1 MDPLYNGWKSYTFFF
16 SAENTQA
23 YLKKKYQAQ
32 NLDNPSQKGFDN
44 CYAFLYYLEHGQIYY
59 EQSEKAPLIL
69 KPILLFYGFVHLIK
83 ACILT
88 VNPLYPETTSVLAHG
103 VSTRKRKKQN
113 YQFFHDEVKFQR
125 NGLFPFMSETMFHME
140 QLEGDKITME
150 ELLKLIPELD
160 ELFVKLE
167 AKQTFMTLERCGDY
181 FTIPEKILD
190 HYHMTEGRFKEF
202 FSTKFN
208 SLFFDQ
214 DTLKFRLDDKALKNP
229 TPLKFNLEM
238 ESYTLPLNKNNLFHF
253 PELLTHYLLLY
264 NLSMIARYETEW
276 WGELIKMMPN
286 RDYPFINSFLNITQ
300 KKGPFLIHQF
310 LMG

>member
-1 MDPLYNGWKSYTFFF
+1 LDPLYNGWKSYKSFF
-16 SAENTQA
+16 SAEHTHA
-23 YLKKKYQAQ
+23 FLKKKYQTQ

-103 VSTRKRKKQN
+103 VSTRKRKKHN

-160 ELFVKLE
+160 QLFVKLE
-167 AKQTFMTLERCGDY
+167 GKQTFM
-181 FTIPEKILD
+181 
-190 HYHMTEGRFKEF
+190 
-202 FSTKFN
+202 
-208 SLFFDQ
+208 
-214 DTLKFRLDDKALKNP
+214 A
-229 TPLKFNLEM
+229 
-238 ESYTLPLNKNNLFHF
+238 
-253 PELLTHYLLLY
+253 
-264 NLSMIARYETEW
+264 
-276 WGELIKMMPN
+276 
-286 RDYPFINSFLNITQ
+286 
-300 KKGPFLIHQF
+300 
-310 LMG
+310 